1 VRVGVLVERDGRGAA
16 DGQAVL
22 PGGTVEQGTGV
33 GHSVGADADA
43 PGERATEVAPE
54 VLEFIRFCYR
64 RRKIGWPEL
73 YDEMCTVA
81 ARGLFRAM
89 DYERL
94 NALGVGFSLDELPRL
109 AALAQRVVTEERRR
123 PQSEPSTLR
132 GGPESV
138 GLVPAPAT

>member
-1 VRVGVLVERDGRGAA
+1 VSIDRDGRVAA
-16 DGQAVL
+16 EGLADP
-22 PGGTVEQGTGV
+22 PGGSVASGAGVQHVQGAG
-33 GHSVGADADA
+33 ADA

-64 RRKIGWPEL
+64 RRGIGWPEL

-94 NALGVGFSLDELPRL
+94 GALGVGFSLDELPRL
-109 AALAQRVVTEERRR
+109 AALSQRVVTEERRR
-123 PQSEPSTLR
+123 QSTEATTLR

-138 GLVPAPAT
+138 RMLPAHAS